1 MGGDKNMIKK
11 QKKWVAILVT
21 VTFVWLLQVS
31 AMPAGAADAAEQL
44 ASANAEQ
51 GPDFLEAIGHKA
63 APPKGKSILPYVLI
77 GVGVVAVAAVLIL
90 VVFKTKYD
98 IVGTWTF
105 VFTGP
110 YDTTMHYTFI
120 GDRKSGTW
128 SDASGGDSGT
138 YTVDGKDV
146 TMPVT
151 GSPETVFTGQFTD
164 KDTMT
169 GTWVWETMTWNFTA
183 TREATSA
190 RVKTPMSTH
199 GVHRQSPGPLA
210 AN

>member
-1 MGGDKNMIKK
+1 MINK

-21 VTFVWLLQVS
+21 LTFVWLLQVS
-31 AMPAGAADAAEQL
+31 TMPASAADATEQIG
-44 ASANAEQ
+44 STHAEQ
-51 GPDFLEAIGHKA
+51 GPDFLEAIGHKT

-77 GVGVVAVAAVLIL
+77 GVGVVAVTAVLIL
-90 VVFKTKYD
+90 VVFKTQYD

-110 YDTTMHYTFI
+110 FNTTLHYSFA
-120 GDRKSGTW
+120 GDKKSGTW
-128 SDASGGDSGT
+128 SDSEGFDVGT

-151 GSPETVFTGQFTD
+151 GSPDTIITGQFTG

-169 GTWVWETMTWNFTA
+169 GTWVGNTMTWNFTA
-183 TREATSA
+183 TREATTA
-190 RVKTPMSTH
+190 GVKTPMSAQRAPH
-199 GVHRQSPGPLA
+199 QSPGPSA

>member
-1 MGGDKNMIKK
+1 
-11 QKKWVAILVT
+11 
-21 VTFVWLLQVS
+21 
-31 AMPAGAADAAEQL
+31 
-44 ASANAEQ
+44 
-51 GPDFLEAIGHKA
+51 
-63 APPKGKSILPYVLI
+63 VLI

-90 VVFKTKYD
+90 VVFKTTYN

-110 YDTTMHYTFI
+110 YDTTVHYTFV
-120 GDRKSGTW
+120 GDKKSGTW
-128 SDASGGDSGT
+128 SEVSGGDKGT
-138 YTVDGKDV
+138 YTVDGKNATMTV
-146 TMPVT
+146 TA
-151 GSPETVFTGQFTD
+151 SPTTVFTGQFTG

-190 RVKTPMSTH
+190 GVKTPMSSPKVQH
-199 GVHRQSPGPLA
+199 QSQGPSA

>member
-1 MGGDKNMIKK
+1 MINK
-11 QKKWVAILVT
+11 QKKWTAILVT
-21 VTFVWLLQVS
+21 VTFIWLLQVS
-31 AMPAGAADAAEQL
+31 AMPAGAADATEQID
-44 ASANAEQ
+44 SANAEQ

-105 VFTGP
+105 AFTGP
-110 YDTTMHYTFI
+110 YDVTVHYTFV
-120 GDRKSGTW
+120 GDKKSGTW
-128 SDASGGDSGT
+128 SEVSGGDSGT
-138 YTVDGKDV
+138 YTMDGKDV
-146 TMPVT
+146 TMTVS
-151 GSPETVFTGQFTD
+151 GSPETVFTGQFTG

-183 TREATSA
+183 TREMTTAG
-190 RVKTPMSTH
+190 VKTPMSAQ
-199 GVHRQSPGPLA
+199 GIHRHSPGPSA